1 MKILLTHGYFLN
13 DDPKEKII
21 MKPYVPL
28 GILYVSAYLERK
40 GFSNEVFDTTF
51 SSMQKL
57 REYLLEFKPDV
68 VAIYVN
74 LMTKLNVLEIIK
86 FIKSNLNQAKIVL
99 GGPEIRYNADD
110 FLNFGAD
117 YLVIGEG
124 EETSLELMIALNEK
138 RYDDIKNISGLGFKN
153 QNNEIV
159 FTLEREKLKEVDSLP
174 FPGRDKINLQL
185 YLNAWK
191 ERHGE
196 NAISIST
203 MRGCPYTC
211 KWCSRAVY
219 GLSYR
224 RRSPENVCDELEL
237 IQKEYNP
244 DTLWF
249 VDDVFTI
256 SHKWLNEFNETLKQ
270 RNLKIKFE
278 CITRADRMN
287 EEVIK
292 LLKDAGC
299 FRVWIGAESG
309 SQKVI
314 DLMDRRVDVDQV
326 RQMIK
331 LTQNNGI
338 QAGTFIMLGYP
349 GETEDDIEETI
360 RHLKESNPEYF
371 TITVAYPIKGTEL
384 FAEVEAVQTNNFN
397 WDSNS
402 DRDREFK
409 RTYNRKYYDFA
420 VRRVT
425 NEVNYNKMILNNKYL
440 SKSTLIYKTK
450 SLAAKLGMLYYR
462 IAGN

>member
-21 MKPYVPL
+21 MKPYAPL

-40 GFSNEVFDTTF
+40 GFSNEVFDSTF
-51 SSMQKL
+51 STMQKM
-57 REYLLEFKPDV
+57 RDYLLEFKPYV
-68 VAIYVN
+68 IAIYVN

-86 FIKSNLNQAKIVL
+86 FIKLNLHHTKIVL
-99 GGPEIRYNADD
+99 GGPEIRYNAND

-138 RYDDIKNISGLGFKN
+138 RYDDIKNIPGLGFKN

-159 FTLEREKLKEVDSLP
+159 FTTEREKLKEVDSLP

-278 CITRADRMN
+278 CITRSDRMN

-440 SKSTLIYKTK
+440 SKSTLAYKTK

>member
-21 MKPYVPL
+21 MKPYAPL

-51 SSMQKL
+51 STMQKM
-57 REYLLEFKPDV
+57 RDYLLEFKPDV
-68 VAIYVN
+68 IAIYVN

-99 GGPEIRYNADD
+99 GGPEIRYNAND

-138 RYDDIKNISGLGFKN
+138 RYDDIKNIPGLGFKN

-159 FTLEREKLKEVDSLP
+159 FTTEREKLKEVDSLP

-237 IQKEYNP
+237 VQKEYNP

-292 LLKDAGC
+292 LLKDVGC

-360 RHLKESNPEYF
+360 KHLKESNPEYF

-425 NEVNYNKMILNNKYL
+425 NEVYYNKMILNNKYL
-440 SKSTLIYKTK
+440 SKSTLAYKTK
-450 SLAAKLGMLYYR
+450 SFAAKLGMLYFR

>member
-1 MKILLTHGYFLN
+1 MILKY
-13 DDPKEKII
+13 
-21 MKPYVPL
+21 
-28 GILYVSAYLERK
+28 
-40 GFSNEVFDTTF
+40 
-51 SSMQKL
+51 
-57 REYLLEFKPDV
+57 
-68 VAIYVN
+68 
-74 LMTKLNVLEIIK
+74 
-86 FIKSNLNQAKIVL
+86 
-99 GGPEIRYNADD
+99 
-110 FLNFGAD
+110 
-117 YLVIGEG
+117 
-124 EETSLELMIALNEK
+124 
-138 RYDDIKNISGLGFKN
+138 SGLGFKN

-159 FTLEREKLKEVDSLP
+159 FTTEREKLKEVDSLP

-384 FAEVEAVQTNNFN
+384 LLKLRQQT
-397 WDSNS
+397 
-402 DRDREFK
+402 
-409 RTYNRKYYDFA
+409 T
-420 VRRVT
+420 
-425 NEVNYNKMILNNKYL
+425 IL
-440 SKSTLIYKTK
+440 TE
-450 SLAAKLGMLYYR
+450 
-462 IAGN
+462 

>member
-1 MKILLTHGYFLN
+1 
-13 DDPKEKII
+13 
-21 MKPYVPL
+21 
-28 GILYVSAYLERK
+28 
-40 GFSNEVFDTTF
+40 
-51 SSMQKL
+51 MQKM
-57 REYLLEFKPDV
+57 RDYLLEFKPDV
-68 VAIYVN
+68 IAIYVN

-86 FIKSNLNQAKIVL
+86 FIKLNLHHTKIVL
-99 GGPEIRYNADD
+99 GGPEIRYNAND

-138 RYDDIKNISGLGFKN
+138 RIDDIKNIPGLGFKN

-159 FTLEREKLKEVDSLP
+159 FATEREKLKEVDSLP

-425 NEVNYNKMILNNKYL
+425 NEVNYNKMILNNNYL
-440 SKSTLIYKTK
+440 SKSTLVYKTK